1 MGWWPF
7 SKPKDTIRKVHTPM
21 QKDGRTWLLELR
33 DVCERNFDNPEEAC
47 AAGIKDG

>member
-7 SKPKDTIRKVHTPM
+7 SKPKDTVRKVHKPM

-33 DVCERNFDNPEEAC
+33 DACERNDS
-47 AAGIKDG
+47 